1 MTTDQSQKLSSLR
14 VSGKQTSG
22 MRTDVRARQF
32 NLVIDEP
39 ESLGGTDEGANPME
53 YVLAGLA
60 GCASVMLRMI
70 AKEQDLEYESVS
82 LDIRGTLDL
91 RGLEGVPGVSRH
103 FQTVTGKVEVV
114 TSDADKLQKVAE
126 AIEDRCPAYNLLKDA
141 GVDIACDWVAVSK

>member
-141 GVDIACDWVAVSK
+141 GVDIAFDWVAVSK